1 MTATRLLLL
10 GPPGSGKGTQAELLV
25 RRLGIPQVATGDML
39 RAAVRAGSEIGRQA
53 KSYMDRG
60 ELVPDGVVIGVAEER
75 LRMPDAAK
83 GFIMDGFPRNPA
95 QAEALDQMLGR
106 LGVELERCI
115 ALRVD
120 EDELVARLLRRAQL
134 ENRSDDNE
142 ATIRTRM
149 RVYREQTQPL
159 VDYYAERGVLQ
170 EVEGEGSIED
180 VAARIEEALR
190 S

>member
-25 RRLGIPQVATGDML
+25 GRLGIPQIATGDML

-53 KSYMDRG
+53 QGYMDRG
-60 ELVPDGVVIGVAEER
+60 ELVPDEVVIGVAEER
-75 LRMPDAAK
+75 LRKPDAAK
-83 GFIMDGFPRNPA
+83 GFILDGFPRNPA
-95 QAEALDQMLGR
+95 QAAALDQMLSR
-106 LGVELERCI
+106 LGVGLERCL

-120 EDELVARLLRRAQL
+120 EEELVARLLRRAEL

-159 VDYYAERGVLQ
+159 VDYYAGRGVLQ

>member
-25 RRLGIPQVATGDML
+25 QRLGIPQIATGDML
-39 RAAVRAGSEIGRQA
+39 RAAVRAGSEVGRRAQG
-53 KSYMDRG
+53 YMDRG
-60 ELVPDGVVIGVAEER
+60 ELVPDEVVIGVAEER
-75 LRMPDAAK
+75 LRKPDAAK
-83 GFIMDGFPRNPA
+83 GFILDGFPRNPA
-95 QAEALDQMLGR
+95 QAEALGQMLGR
-106 LGVELERCI
+106 IGVELERCL

-120 EDELVARLLRRAQL
+120 EEELVARLLRRAEL

-170 EVEGEGSIED
+170 EIEGKGSIED